1 MQEIIGNLIY
11 DFGDLV
17 GLGDMIFPIL
27 MGVFLF
33 FLLFLGFPVAV
44 ALATSGFLFAFLA
57 GEFPLFNLLPI
68 RIFGVVDNQIL
79 MAIPLFV
86 FMGVMLER
94 SRLAEELLDVIGHAA
109 GGLRGGMGLA
119 IILVGVLMGA
129 STGIVG
135 ATVVT
140 LGLLTL
146 PVFLRRGYS
155 KSLACGTICA
165 SGTLGQI
172 IPPSLVLILL
182 SDILGTGLGTLFA
195 AAMIPGLLLAGLYAI
210 YMLAIGWFRPDMAP
224 AIPAEERDAMSRQE
238 LIRKLFFVVLPPIF
252 LIFAVLGSIIGGIAA
267 PTEAASMGGIGSILI
282 AYLGKRLTKKVV
294 IETVQGTLR
303 ISAMVFFILIA
314 AQAFSLAFR
323 GLNGDELIEMLFQF
337 VPGGVTSDII
347 FVLLMLF
354 LLGFFLEW
362 IEICYIVLPLFW
374 PILDKSG
381 VDPVWF
387 AILAGVNLQT
397 SFLTPPVGWALFFLK
412 GVAPPE
418 VTSKD
423 IYVGVMPFVAL
434 QLVGLVLLFL
444 YPSIATWLPKAI
456 GW

>member
-27 MGVFLF
+27 MGAFLF

-195 AAMIPGLLLAGLYAI
+195 AAMIPGLMLAGLYAI

-238 LIRKLFFVVLPPIF
+238 LIKKLFFVVLPPIF

-282 AYLGKRLTKKVV
+282 AYLGKRLTKKVI